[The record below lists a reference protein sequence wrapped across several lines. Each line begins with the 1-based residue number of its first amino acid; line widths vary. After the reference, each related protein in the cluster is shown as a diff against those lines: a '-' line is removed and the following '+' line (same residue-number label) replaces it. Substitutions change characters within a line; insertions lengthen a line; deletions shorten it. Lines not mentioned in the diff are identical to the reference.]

1 MIQFDKAQLEKLED
15 PILKK
20 TADILNG
27 VYALIGRPTVDI
39 KGILNE
45 DNPDIQSLLDSTKD
59 IDPNAITTVI
69 QNKEGLK
76 INFLP
81 AENGITNAVTYPKT
95 SPVYRAI
102 FWPEIKAEEERAKA
116 AAATTLEANKAAS
129 KLRAGVE
136 TQSALDDMSPGE
148 VNVFAT
154 LLKQRVE
161 AAETSKE
168 ADTTKIQ
175 NSLIK
180 DIRLNRRLLTEKE
193 ETDPV
198 KQIANLKEETARRIA
213 AYTTPGEDG
222 WYTLNYKEMKSD
234 KKGLSHEKYVG
245 IGDILLDEDI
255 NVISVKHEG
264 DEESF
269 TAYRGFTKDGRPCFL
284 TEDDKYV
291 ATFTGDQ
298 FKITEDE
305 SNMETNTTNPGQLRS
320 YLDQMETTETK
331 SKPYREDLE
340 ENGLRSKA
348 SYIYENVEIGGESEV
363 GKQKPLLDD
372 TIIARLN
379 KKREK
384 LDKTQD
390 GAEIVAY
397 AKKVCTEDF
406 DIPWPIFKEL
416 IDVESNWDMGAAYK
430 GPKNSNASGLGQFIG
445 KTWNGEEDDG
455 AGGFVKSRKGKPHPP
470 EWGLDPG
477 HELNRADRFNPY
489 VMLYATAWLMNE
501 TKEKFHLE
509 GKPLHEQ
516 GIIYYLAHHEGGGGV
531 TPYMKMLSTI
541 EEDGKTAG
549 KTIRTQRDVRE
560 QYLENQ
566 DKYKSLLEDGARDRL
581 EKYGIDDFLS
591 IYFAKAVR
599 IGARAAATDTALVD
613 QIKQKRIE
621 SGAANIEYFPSGP
634 KQLEQRVERG
644 AAAEGEIN
652 EEYFEKD
659 KEGKEFLRA
668 ILKVKGGQDRW
679 VFGSSIAAQTDTYR
693 NVKTGV
699 FGISGFGSGNF
710 LQVLEQKWPQL
721 EPLEKPKEVVLLGL
735 VHNEQKST
743 PQAVMDNYMKIVAF
757 LKSKGINNVKIA
769 IAHEYPEQIG
779 TTINEFNTL
788 LKSEKYKEYYLDT
801 TVTTAKELHL
811 NAVENRK
818 LMTALEKA

>member
-1 MIQFDKAQLEKLED
+1 MTEYKKAQYEKLED
-15 PILKK
+15 PLLKK

-27 VYALIGRPTVDI
+27 VYALIGRPLADI

-45 DNPDIQSLLDSTKD
+45 DNPHVKKLLDAAQN
-59 IDPNAITTVI
+59 IDPNAITSVT
-69 QNKEGLK
+69 QNEEGLK
-76 INFLP
+76 INFP
-81 AENGITNAVTYPKT
+81 TENDVTNSIIYPKT

-102 FWPEIKAEEERAKA
+102 FWPEIKAEEDRAKA
-116 AAATTLEANKAAS
+116 AALTSLDANRAAGE
-129 KLRAGVE
+129 LRTGVE
-136 TQSALDDMSPGE
+136 TKAALDDLNPGE

-161 AAETSKE
+161 AAETLKE

-180 DIRLNRRLLTEKE
+180 DIRLNRNLLTENPGTTDE
-193 ETDPV
+193 E
-198 KQIANLKEETARRIA
+198 KIANLKDETARRVS
-213 AYTTPGEDG
+213 AYTTQGEDG
-222 WYTLNYKEMKSD
+222 WYTLDYKKMKSD

-245 IGDILLDEDI
+245 LGDILLDEDI
-255 NVISVKHEG
+255 NVISVKREG
-264 DEESF
+264 AEESF
-269 TAYRGFTKDGRPCFL
+269 TAYRGFTKEGRPCFL

-298 FKITEDE
+298 FKIGEDE
-305 SNMETNTTNPGQLRS
+305 SNEETNPKNPDAARN
-320 YLDQMETTETK
+320 YMEKIKDTETK

-363 GKQKPLLDD
+363 GKQKPLSED

-397 AKKVCTEDF
+397 AKKVCTDEF
-406 DIPWPIFKEL
+406 NIPWPIFKEL

-430 GPKNSNASGLGQFIG
+430 GPKKSNAAGLGQFIG
-445 KTWNGEEDDG
+445 STWNGKEDDG
-455 AGGFVKSRKGKPHPP
+455 EGGFVKSRKGKTHPP
-470 EWGLDPG
+470 EWGLDPD
-477 HELNRADRFNPY
+477 HQLDRDDRFNPY
-489 VMLYATAWLMNE
+489 VMLYATAWLMNQ
-501 TKEKFHLE
+501 TKEQFHLE

-516 GIIYYLAHHEGGGGV
+516 GIIYYLSHHEGSGGV
-531 TPYMKMLSTI
+531 EGYMKLLSTI
-541 EEDGKTAG
+541 EADGKAAG

-566 DKYKSLLEDGARDRL
+566 DKYKALLEDGARDRL

-599 IGARAAATDTALVD
+599 IGARAAATDTALVEKIH
-613 QIKQKRIE
+613 QARVE
-621 SGAANIEYFPSGP
+621 SGAESREYFPSGD
-634 KQLEQRVERG
+634 KQLEQRVEKG
-644 AAAEGEIN
+644 EAAEGEIN
-652 EEYFEKD
+652 EEYFEKN
-659 KEGKEFLRA
+659 KKGEEFLRA

-679 VFGSSIAAQTDTYR
+679 IFGSSIAVQTDTYR
-693 NVKTGV
+693 KGKTGV
-699 FGISGFGSGNF
+699 FGIGGFRSGNF
-710 LQVLEQKWPQL
+710 LQVLEQKWSQL

-735 VHNEQKST
+735 VHNEQERS
-743 PQAVMDNYMKIVAF
+743 PQGVMDNYMKIVTF

-769 IAHEYPEQIG
+769 VAHEYPEQTG
-779 TTINEFNTL
+779 TTIPDFNAL
-788 LKSEKYKEYYLDT
+788 LRSDKYKEYCLET
-801 TVTTAKELHL
+801 NVTAAKKLHL
-811 NAVENRK
+811 NADENRK
-818 LMTALEKA
+818 LMTGIENI